1 MRIKRIE
8 SPRKTTRR
16 SRECVERLPLYRG
29 PTDEPAFRRYRSLPQ
44 RRRTQQRDVGGR
56 AHEPV
61 QVGDQQACQRSRTTL
76 GVRLLYRTTRNV
88 EPTEAGHFFY
98 KAAKASLQ
106 ELNNAAEIV
115 ALRENDLCG
124 ELRIVTPM
132 SFGTLWLSPII
143 ADFMSQHPRLEIVL
157 QMDDRLTDFE
167 KEGYDLSIRVTR
179 LDDSS
184 LIARPLANSQRV
196 VCCSPDYAERHG
208 TLDTLEQLM
217 QHECLGYNNATPSQV
232 WTFEPAF
239 PGAKPR
245 AVSPRGR
252 FSSNN
257 GQAMRDAALRGQ
269 GLALLPLFIVAEDLK
284 NGRLVDAAPGLRPLD
299 DVIYAMYSRAAAMSP
314 KVKAFIQH
322 LQQALSIPPWGNG

>member
-1 MRIKRIE
+1 
-8 SPRKTTRR
+8 
-16 SRECVERLPLYRG
+16 
-29 PTDEPAFRRYRSLPQ
+29 
-44 RRRTQQRDVGGR
+44 
-56 AHEPV
+56 
-61 QVGDQQACQRSRTTL
+61 
-76 GVRLLYRTTRNV
+76 
-88 EPTEAGHFFY
+88 
-98 KAAKASLQ
+98 
-106 ELNNAAEIV
+106 
-115 ALRENDLCG
+115 
-124 ELRIVTPM
+124 
-132 SFGTLWLSPII
+132 
-143 ADFMSQHPRLEIVL
+143 
-157 QMDDRLTDFE
+157 